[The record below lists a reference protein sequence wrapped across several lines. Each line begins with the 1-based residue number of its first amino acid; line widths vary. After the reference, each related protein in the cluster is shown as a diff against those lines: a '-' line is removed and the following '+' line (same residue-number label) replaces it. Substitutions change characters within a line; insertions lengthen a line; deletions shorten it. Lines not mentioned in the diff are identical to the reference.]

1 MYVYS
6 FNNPIR
12 YTDPDGNF
20 GFDQQLLR
28 QWMES
33 AANGNAP
40 TQGEMFSQVM
50 NGAEQQFAAGAQ
62 IVQNKLSSA
71 MENTM
76 SIANDAIVA
85 GAEFMSDYGGVI
97 AVACYAS
104 GNIGLGMII
113 DGVSVACDVTLAMRD
128 YQNSNKSSVDKA
140 MLITDLATTAASTLG
155 SGVIADYA
163 TKGFNK
169 IGQKEFNER
178 LTNTLSEVIGTE
190 FDTCIDSFMEGELE

>member
-1 MYVYS
+1 
-6 FNNPIR
+6 
-12 YTDPDGNF
+12 
-20 GFDQQLLR
+20 
-28 QWMES
+28 
-33 AANGNAP
+33 
-40 TQGEMFSQVM
+40 
-50 NGAEQQFAAGAQ
+50 
-62 IVQNKLSSA
+62 